1 MEKSQRAAAFAV
13 VVFVSVATL
22 AIAESKKEF
31 RFTVGPRANVTIMN
45 QFGPISLK
53 PGSANQVIVTAI
65 TRSDQVE
72 VDQSQKGNRVDIE
85 SHLLNGATEETGLVE
100 YEVVAPPD
108 ASVNLHSASGLLRA
122 ERMRGDL
129 TVEGTNPT
137 VDVRDISRAHVH
149 VRTLKGPVTLTN
161 IREGHVEVTSVS
173 GDVRLNSVSGPLVQV
188 SSTGG
193 KITYSGDFGSGGD
206 YSLISHTGDIEA
218 SIPSDASVDV
228 SARSVKGA
236 VENDFS
242 MEPKAHSRFPIVQ
255 GRSFVGTMG
264 KAASSVMLRTF
275 SGKIR
280 LKQR

>member
-1 MEKSQRAAAFAV
+1 MEKSQRAATFAV

-72 VDQSQKGNRVDIE
+72 VDQSQNGNRVDIE
-85 SHLLNGATEETGLVE
+85 SHLLNGATEETGMVE
-100 YEVVAPPD
+100 YEVIAPPD

-161 IREGHVEVTSVS
+161 IREGHVEITSVS
-173 GDVRLNSVSGPLVQV
+173 GDVHLNSVSGPLVQV

>member
-1 MEKSQRAAAFAV
+1 
-13 VVFVSVATL
+13 VSVATI

-31 RFTVGPRANVTIMN
+31 RFTVGPHANVTVMN

-53 PGSANQVIVTAI
+53 PGSGNLVIVTA
-65 TRSDQVE
+65 TTHSDKVE
-72 VDQSQKGNRVDIE
+72 VDQSQMGNRIDIE
-85 SHLLNGATEETGLVE
+85 SHLLEGATEETGQVD
-100 YEVVAPPD
+100 YEVIAPPD
-108 ASVNLHSASGLLRA
+108 ASVNMHSATGLLHA

-129 TVEGTNPT
+129 TMEGTNPT
-137 VDVRDISRAHVH
+137 IDVRDITKAHVH

-173 GDVRLNSVSGPLVQV
+173 GDIQLNSVAGPLVQV

-193 KITYSGDFGSGGD
+193 KISYNGDFGSGGD

-218 SIPSDASVDV
+218 AIPSDASVDV

-236 VENDFS
+236 VENDFA
-242 MEPKAHSRFPIVQ
+242 MQPKAHSRYPSVQ

-264 KAASSVMLRTF
+264 KAASSVVLRTF

>member
-1 MEKSQRAAAFAV
+1 MEKSQRAATFAV

-65 TRSDQVE
+65 THSDQVE
-72 VDQSQKGNRVDIE
+72 VDQSQNGNRVDIE

-100 YEVVAPPD
+100 YEVIAPPD

-161 IREGHVEVTSVS
+161 IREGHVEITSVS
-173 GDVRLNSVSGPLVQV
+173 GDVHLNSVSGPLVQV

>member
-1 MEKSQRAAAFAV
+1 MEKSQRAATFAV

-65 TRSDQVE
+65 THSDQVE
-72 VDQSQKGNRVDIE
+72 VDQSQNGNRVDIE
-85 SHLLNGATEETGLVE
+85 SHLLTGATEETGLVE
-100 YEVVAPPD
+100 YEVTAPPD

-161 IREGHVEVTSVS
+161 IREGHVEITSVS
-173 GDVRLNSVSGPLVQV
+173 GDVHLNSVSGPLVQV

-242 MEPKAHSRFPIVQ
+242 MEPKAHTRFPIVQ

>member
-1 MEKSQRAAAFAV
+1 
-13 VVFVSVATL
+13 
-22 AIAESKKEF
+22 
-31 RFTVGPRANVTIMN
+31 
-45 QFGPISLK
+45 
-53 PGSANQVIVTAI
+53 
-65 TRSDQVE
+65 
-72 VDQSQKGNRVDIE
+72 
-85 SHLLNGATEETGLVE
+85 
-100 YEVVAPPD
+100 
-108 ASVNLHSASGLLRA
+108 
-122 ERMRGDL
+122 
-129 TVEGTNPT
+129 
-137 VDVRDISRAHVH
+137 
-149 VRTLKGPVTLTN
+149 VTLTN
-161 IREGHVEVTSVS
+161 IREGHVEITSVS
-173 GDVRLNSVSGPLVQV
+173 GDVHLNSVSGPLVQV

-193 KITYSGDFGSGGD
+193 KITYTGDFGSGGD

-242 MEPKAHSRFPIVQ
+242 MEPKAHSRFPVVA

>member
-1 MEKSQRAAAFAV
+1 MEKSQRAATFAV
-13 VVFVSVATL
+13 VVVVSVATI

-31 RFTVGPRANVTIMN
+31 RFTVGPHANVTVMN

-53 PGSANQVIVTAI
+53 PGSGNLVIVTA
-65 TRSDQVE
+65 TTHSDKVE
-72 VDQSQKGNRVDIE
+72 VDQSQMGNRIDIE
-85 SHLLNGATEETGLVE
+85 SHLLEGATEETGQVD
-100 YEVVAPPD
+100 YEVIAPPD
-108 ASVNLHSASGLLRA
+108 ASVNMHSATGLLHA

-129 TVEGTNPT
+129 TMEGTNPT
-137 VDVRDISRAHVH
+137 IDVRDITKAHVH

-161 IREGHVEVTSVS
+161 IRDGHVEVTSVS
-173 GDVRLNSVSGPLVQV
+173 GDIQLNSVAGPLVQV

-193 KITYSGDFGSGGD
+193 KISYNGDFGSGGD

-218 SIPSDASVDV
+218 AIPSDASVDV

-236 VENDFS
+236 VENDFA
-242 MEPKAHSRFPIVQ
+242 MQPKAHSRYPSVQ

-264 KAASSVMLRTF
+264 KAASSVVLRTF